1 MDNYLFTGYEVI
13 LTDTNVVTWANSSEY
28 KLMEHDLE
36 SFPQEKA
43 NMRTSE
49 DSSEHEID
57 YHEKNTKVS
66 KTGDYYR
73 LSTIP

>member
-1 MDNYLFTGYEVI
+1 
-13 LTDTNVVTWANSSEY
+13 
-28 KLMEHDLE
+28 MEHDLE

-66 KTGDYYR
+66 KTGDY
-73 LSTIP
+73 

>member
-1 MDNYLFTGYEVI
+1 
-13 LTDTNVVTWANSSEY
+13 
-28 KLMEHDLE
+28 MEHDLE

-57 YHEKNTKVS
+57 YHEKTLKFQRQETIIDYQPYHNCFDELTFNHF
-66 KTGDYYR
+66 KTLLLIGNNYCP
-73 LSTIP
+73 IHGC

>member
-1 MDNYLFTGYEVI
+1 
-13 LTDTNVVTWANSSEY
+13 
-28 KLMEHDLE
+28 MEHDLE

-57 YHEKNTKVS
+57 YHK
-66 KTGDYYR
+66 KTLKFQRQETIIDYQPYHN
-73 LSTIP
+73 